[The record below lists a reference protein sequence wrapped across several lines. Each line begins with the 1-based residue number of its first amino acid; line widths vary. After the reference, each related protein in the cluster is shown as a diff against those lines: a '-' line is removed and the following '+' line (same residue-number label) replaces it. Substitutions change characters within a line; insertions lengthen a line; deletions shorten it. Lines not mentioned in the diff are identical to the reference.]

1 MFARFY
7 QKLHPQFLII
17 NKRQHPIDEEVTSEV
32 NYQTNQLK
40 THYVILKIAIYLS
53 QNVLSRKS
61 LSILM
66 ESGKKTKEISFVRTL

>member
-40 THYVILKIAIYLS
+40 THYVILKIAEYIYRRMCYHENHLA
-53 QNVLSRKS
+53 
-61 LSILM
+61 
-66 ESGKKTKEISFVRTL
+66 F